1 MLILLKVVLVQA
13 KGRLVQPDRLSVR
26 KPLYSFSKRIFMKKK
41 NAKTLSLKKH
51 TIANLQ
57 AVTGGLG
64 QGRDLGFSKVS
75 EGCPP
80 VTEGCNNTQHGGTCQ
95 RTIA

>member
-1 MLILLKVVLVQA
+1 
-13 KGRLVQPDRLSVR
+13 
-26 KPLYSFSKRIFMKKK
+26 MKKK

-57 AVTGGLG
+57 AITGGLG

-80 VTEGCNNTQHGGTCQ
+80 VTEGCNNTQHGGT
-95 RTIA
+95 